1 MRSSWIP
8 GWDLNPTASVLIK
21 EEKTV
26 SWRKGHMKT
35 EVGMGV
41 MQPRKTPEAPQ
52 KLEEAMQDSF

>member
-1 MRSSWIP
+1 
-8 GWDLNPTASVLIK
+8 
-21 EEKTV
+21 
-26 SWRKGHMKT
+26 MKT